1 MQDGAA
7 VTGLAIAAASLVAV
21 NTTGNAIY
29 DPIGSIIV
37 GNLLGMVYN
46 ISFCQFIQCALQFTH
61 CICPNSFVQLKHSHS
76 HVKFFYLNLMTSF
89 WTVSYFTGL
98 FQGHWTGLKLLLQ
111 VAIFLIQRNRHALIG
126 RAMDD
131 HDMQKVLYF
140 LKNDPV
146 QLTTLSISTLDFFLA
161 SRG

>member
-21 NTTGNAIY
+21 NVTGNPIY
-29 DPIGSIIV
+29 DPIGSIVV
-37 GNLLGMVYN
+37 GNLLGMVCNASCHQKLCRNWKRPYSCLWKMVWISSIPCQSWSWMITECWVSKSLKINITSQNIVTQSHGKTMLYN
-46 ISFCQFIQCALQFTH
+46 W
-61 CICPNSFVQLKHSHS
+61 NSST
-76 HVKFFYLNLMTSF
+76 M
-89 WTVSYFTGL
+89 
-98 FQGHWTGLKLLLQ
+98 Q

-131 HDMQKVLYF
+131 HDMEKVLQF

-146 QLTTLSISTLDFFLA
+146 
-161 SRG
+161 